1 MSKTNRILIV
11 EDHKPSQDLASR
23 ILKLRNYSVSAAN
36 NGDDA
41 IREMETHEFDLVLLD
56 ILLPGL
62 SGMDVLKWIHRHRPK
77 IPAIVISSLDKDG
90 KVAKEAKSLGAL
102 DFIGKPVNYNDLLRK
117 VDGALHNDPSPPLES
132 LF

>member
-41 IREMETHEFDLVLLD
+41 IREMETHEVDLVLLD

-62 SGMDVLKWIHRHRPK
+62 SGMDVLKWIHGHRPK
-77 IPAIVISSLDKDG
+77 IPIIVISSLDKDG
-90 KVAKEAKSLGAL
+90 KVAKEAKNLGAL

-117 VDGALHNDPSPPLES
+117 VDSALHNDPSPPLES